1 MGVIARLEGTY
12 AFDLASDPIDE
23 VKCLVAAKERP
34 MGQED
39 DEVVPHDFY
48 EGLKRWM
55 LLSFEF
61 WPNDRDGG
69 GLMARASCEVQKADF
84 QTSLSSF
91 EAKNACEKGI
101 RVSIRNTPHDI
112 AETAN
117 KS

>member
-1 MGVIARLEGTY
+1 M
-12 AFDLASDPIDE
+12 F
-23 VKCLVAAKERP
+23 
-34 MGQED
+34 
-39 DEVVPHDFY
+39 
-48 EGLKRWM
+48 
-55 LLSFEF
+55 LSFEF

-69 GLMARASCEVQKADF
+69 GLMSCAGCEVQKADF

-101 RVSIRNTPHDI
+101 RMSIRNNPHDI